1 VLAQD
6 RARTGHALLI
16 SSLVMLRPL
25 LTSLLLLACKSPA
38 PAQSP
43 EPGTPP
49 ATPQD
54 RDADSVAD
62 DEDTNRDSDD
72 FIDRLDRCPDDP
84 GVAPDGCPIPDT
96 DGDGLLDPEDK
107 CPADLETK
115 NGHLDRDGCPDEIPE
130 DLATIT
136 GIIKG
141 IQFEIDKDVIKPASR
156 PTLDR
161 AVQLLK
167 QYPDVR
173 IQISGHFDDRENY
186 GRDLSRSR
194 PDAVREYLMT
204 QGIDRARIETRGFG
218 ANEPIDTNKTA
229 QGRAN
234 NRRIEFR
241 ILVD

>member
-1 VLAQD
+1 
-6 RARTGHALLI
+6 
-16 SSLVMLRPL
+16 MLRSL

-43 EPGTPP
+43 GPTPSPPGIAPR
-49 ATPQD
+49 D
-54 RDADSVAD
+54 HDADGVAD
-62 DEDTNRDSDD
+62 DKDACPDLPGIAPDGCPEQNRDRDD
-72 FIDRLDRCPDDP
+72 YIDRLDRCPDDP
-84 GVAPDGCPIPDT
+84 GVAPDGCPIRDT
-96 DGDGLLDPEDK
+96 DGDGILDPEDK

-115 NGHLDRDGCPDEIPE
+115 NGLLDRDGCPDAIPE

-173 IQISGHFDDRENY
+173 IQISGHLDHTEDY
-186 GRDLSRSR
+186 GRDLSKRR
-194 PDAVREYLMT
+194 PDAVRNYLMT

-234 NRRIEFR
+234 NRRIEFT
-241 ILVD
+241 ILVGWP